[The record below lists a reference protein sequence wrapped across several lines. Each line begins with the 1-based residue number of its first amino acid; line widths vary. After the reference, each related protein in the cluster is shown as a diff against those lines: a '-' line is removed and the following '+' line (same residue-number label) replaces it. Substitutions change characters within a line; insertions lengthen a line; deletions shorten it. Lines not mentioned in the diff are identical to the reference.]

1 MSLLASMIQPGAPLN
16 AHESRMN
23 ASGPAHGS
31 ARYAWDPAARAGAA
45 AVSRQRYHPQAAL
58 PAAVDGGS
66 TTWVRRGN
74 QRMSL
79 EDAATGGG
87 GDERHQRP
95 YSPALPPHGYGGPPP
110 RSGWRGQLPEEG
122 PHSASPRRDWDAGG
136 PRPSRRWSLPDAS
149 PAASGAPY
157 HRDPH
162 RPAAPAP
169 RDLSRTAELDHS
181 LGMYRKPRASVL
193 STLAGTLP
201 PAHGYAMGRQPR
213 ASMLATLAGTIPHTL
228 QHLHPQ
234 AAAAPPSP
242 ALTQSVL
249 AQLWGRPGGMVPAGS
264 GGGGKNGDAA
274 DNSSGDEYPELRKH
288 KANAHSASYGAHDG
302 DAGVGEGSEWHG
314 GMPAPLPMRTNPAWR
329 RPRSRSDSEFEL
341 AVRVASPH
349 GTPREGS
356 RWPDDGPSRGP
367 TASHAPSRMPT
378 HAEAPRRGQ
387 ERREDGGAAGMEERG
402 EGSHAGDIL
411 SALARQLRE
420 PSREA
425 GSLQADRRVRHDGRG
440 GASSHVPQTEP
451 EAAYGTASGTAPERQ
466 QRPSV
471 LMAWL
476 SSLLARGGRP
486 SLEGAVTAAHQERTS
501 LSEGTASPARSPA
514 DSLSRQR
521 MPARRFLLAPAV
533 PLPAAASPQ
542 PLHATEVMR
551 TLQASL
557 AEMDAQQ
564 AMRAIIQR
572 ERGGYGY

>member
-1 MSLLASMIQPGAPLN
+1 MSLLTSMIQPGAPLSVQD
-16 AHESRMN
+16 SRMG
-23 ASGPAHGS
+23 ASRPAAAHAS
-31 ARYAWDPAARAGAA
+31 SRYAWDPAARADAA
-45 AVSRQRYHPQAAL
+45 PVSRQRYQPQAPL
-58 PAAVDGGS
+58 PAMDGGS

-87 GDERHQRP
+87 GDDERYQRHYP
-95 YSPALPPHGYGGPPP
+95 SALPPHGHGGPPA
-110 RSGWRGQLPEEG
+110 RSGWHSQLAGEL
-122 PHSASPRRDWDAGG
+122 HSASPRRDWEAGG

-157 HRDPH
+157 HRNPH
-162 RPAAPAP
+162 PPAAAAS
-169 RDLSRTAELDHS
+169 RNQGRTAELDHS

-201 PAHGYAMGRQPR
+201 PAPGYAMSRQPR

-242 ALTQSVL
+242 ALAQSVL
-249 AQLWGRPGGMVPAGS
+249 AQLWGRPGDMAPAGS
-264 GGGGKNGDAA
+264 GGGDGVGDNAE
-274 DNSSGDEYPELRKH
+274 DDSGDEYPELRKP
-288 KANAHSASYGAHDG
+288 KASAHSASYGASDG
-302 DAGVGEGSEWHG
+302 GPGVGDGSERHG

-356 RWPDDGPSRGP
+356 KWPADGPTRGHA
-367 TASHAPSRMPT
+367 ASHAPSRAPT
-378 HAEAPRRGQ
+378 HAEAARRGKD
-387 ERREDGGAAGMEERG
+387 RREDGGAASMEERG
-402 EGSHAGDIL
+402 DRSHGDIL
-411 SALARQLRE
+411 SALARQLRQ
-420 PSREA
+420 PSQEA
-425 GSLQADRRVRHDGRG
+425 GAVQADRRTRHDGRG
-440 GASSHVPQTEP
+440 GVASSAPRAEL
-451 EAAYGTASGTAPERQ
+451 EAACGHAGTAPERQ

-476 SSLLARGGRP
+476 GSLLARGSRP
-486 SLEGAVTAAHQERTS
+486 SLEGAATTTHQERAS
-501 LSEGTASPARSPA
+501 LPEGAASPARSPA

-542 PLHATEVMR
+542 RLHPTEVLR

-572 ERGGYGY
+572 ERGGYNY